1 MMGRAAHMTTSP
13 ASSATLVPNSSLW
26 VAMPRTLAVATS
38 APNTTRPTRPPGTVL
53 GSVIMKNRKIIVSGD
68 VTMTRQ

>member
-1 MMGRAAHMTTSP
+1 MTTRP

-26 VAMPRTLAVATS
+26 VAMPSTLATATS
-38 APNTTRPTRPPGTVL
+38 DPKMTRPTLPPGTVL